1 MSDCTKPLA
10 LITGGEGALA
20 KIISE
25 QLISSGF
32 KVLSPCRSQ
41 MDVSDEGSVKNYFNE
56 NITSDLDVLI
66 NNAGTKKDSL
76 FLNISEEEWDEV
88 IRVNLR
94 GAFLCSKLALKL
106 LCKNRSGHIINIG
119 SFSAISGPVGQT
131 NYAAS
136 KAGLISLTQSLAQEG
151 GKRNVRSNCILP
163 GWLETQFTADVPE
176 NVKDHVLS
184 AHALNSLNTPESVAA
199 FVLFI
204 HTQMPSVSGQIF
216 QLDSRIHRW
225 A

>member
-10 LITGGEGALA
+10 LITGGEGDLA
-20 KIISE
+20 KEMSAKF
-25 QLISSGF
+25 ISSGF
-32 KVLSPCRSQ
+32 EVLCPGRSEL
-41 MDVSDEGSVKNYFNE
+41 DVRDEYSIRNYFNE
-56 NITSDLDVLI
+56 NITRDLDLLI
-66 NNAGTKKDSL
+66 NNAGIKKDSL
-76 FLNISEEEWDEV
+76 IFNLSEEEWDEV

-94 GAFLCSKLALKL
+94 GSFLCSKFALKI

-119 SFSAISGPVGQT
+119 SFSALSGPVGQT

-151 GKRNVRSNCILP
+151 GKRNVRSNCVLP
-163 GWLETQFTADVPE
+163 GWLETQFTSDISE
-176 NVKDHVLS
+176 NVKDEVLS
-184 AHALNSLNTPESVAA
+184 GHTLNALNTPESVAA
-199 FVLFI
+199 FVFFI
-204 HTQMPSVSGQIF
+204 HTQMSSVSGQIF

>member
-10 LITGGEGALA
+10 LITGGEGDLA
-20 KIISE
+20 KEMSAKF
-25 QLISSGF
+25 ISSGF
-32 KVLSPCRSQ
+32 EVLSPGRSEL
-41 MDVSDEGSVKNYFNE
+41 DVSDEYSIRNYFNE
-56 NITSDLDVLI
+56 NITRDLDLLI
-66 NNAGTKKDSL
+66 NNAGIKKDSL
-76 FLNISEEEWDEV
+76 IFNLSEEEWDEV

-94 GAFLCSKLALKL
+94 GSFLCSKFALKI

-119 SFSAISGPVGQT
+119 SFSALSGPVGQT

-151 GKRNVRSNCILP
+151 GKRNVRSNCVLP
-163 GWLETQFTADVPE
+163 GWLETQFTSDISE
-176 NVKDHVLS
+176 NVKDEVLS
-184 AHALNSLNTPESVAA
+184 GHTLNALNTPESVAA
-199 FVLFI
+199 FVFFI
-204 HTQMPSVSGQIF
+204 HTQMSSVSGQIF

>member
-10 LITGGEGALA
+10 LITGGEGDLA
-20 KIISE
+20 KEMSAKF
-25 QLISSGF
+25 ISSGF
-32 KVLSPCRSQ
+32 EVLCPGRSEL
-41 MDVSDEGSVKNYFNE
+41 DVSDEYSIRNYFNE
-56 NITSDLDVLI
+56 NITRDLDLLI
-66 NNAGTKKDSL
+66 NNAGIKKDSL
-76 FLNISEEEWDEV
+76 IFNLSEEEWDEV

-94 GAFLCSKLALKL
+94 GSFLCSKFALKI

-119 SFSAISGPVGQT
+119 SFSALSGPVGQT

-151 GKRNVRSNCILP
+151 GKRNVRSNCVLP
-163 GWLETQFTADVPE
+163 GWLETQFTSDISE
-176 NVKDHVLS
+176 NVKDEVLS
-184 AHALNSLNTPESVAA
+184 DHTLNALNTPESVAA
-199 FVLFI
+199 FVFFI
-204 HTQMPSVSGQIF
+204 HTQMSSVSGQIF

>member
-1 MSDCTKPLA
+1 LA

-25 QLISSGF
+25 QLILSGF

-56 NITSDLDVLI
+56 NITSDLDLLI

-94 GAFLCSKLALKL
+94 GAFLCSKLALKF